1 MAILQREW
9 DDGDSLAIR
18 YEADEEEGI
27 GSATFLSDAN
37 EGTDREMT
45 IAFKGEGVSGEIVEE
60 RKVVQEGKRE
70 VFNGSDAP
78 FRDANGDRF
87 LGLKQKYKEQ

>member
-9 DDGDSLAIR
+9 ADGDSLAIR

-37 EGTDREMT
+37 EGVDRDMT
-45 IAFKGEGVSGEIVEE
+45 ITFKGESEGVTVSEE
-60 RKVVQEGKRE
+60 RRVVQIGKRE
-70 VFNGSDAP
+70 VFSGSDGT
-78 FRDANGDRF
+78 FYDADGNRF
-87 LGLKQKYKEQ
+87 LGLKEEYKE

>member
-9 DDGDSLAIR
+9 EDGDSLAIR

-27 GSATFLSDAN
+27 GNATFLSDAN

-45 IAFKGEGVSGEIVEE
+45 ITFKGEGVSGEIVEE
-60 RKVVQEGKRE
+60 RKVMQIGKRE
-70 VFNGSDAP
+70 AFNGSD
-78 FRDANGDRF
+78 GTF
-87 LGLKQKYKEQ
+87 LDVDGNQFLALKQKYKD

>member
-1 MAILQREW
+1 MATILREW
-9 DDGDSLAIR
+9 DDSDSLAIR

-45 IAFKGEGVSGEIVEE
+45 ITFKGEGVSGEIVEE

-70 VFNGSDAP
+70 VFNGSD
-78 FRDANGDRF
+78 GTF
-87 LGLKQKYKEQ
+87 LDVDGNQFLALKQKYKD

>member
-1 MAILQREW
+1 MATIQREW
-9 DDGDSLAIR
+9 DDGDILTIR
-18 YEADEEEGI
+18 YEANEEEGI

-45 IAFKGEGVSGEIVEE
+45 ITFKGESEGVTVSEE

-70 VFNGSDAP
+70 AFGGLDGT

>member
-9 DDGDSLAIR
+9 EDGDSLAIR

-27 GSATFLSDAN
+27 GNATFLSDAN

-45 IAFKGEGVSGEIVEE
+45 ITFKGEGVSGEIVEE
-60 RKVVQEGKRE
+60 RKVMQIGKRE
-70 VFNGSDAP
+70 VFSGSDGV
-78 FRDANGDRF
+78 FLDKNGDRF
-87 LGLKQKYKEQ
+87 LVLKEEYNQH

>member
-9 DDGDSLAIR
+9 KDGDSLAIR
-18 YEADEEEGI
+18 YEADEEGI

-45 IAFKGEGVSGEIVEE
+45 ITFKGEGVSGEIVEE
-60 RKVVQEGKRE
+60 RKVMQIGKRE
-70 VFNGSDAP
+70 VFSGSDGT
-78 FRDANGDRF
+78 FYDADGNRF
-87 LGLKQKYKEQ
+87 LGLKQEYKE

>member
-1 MAILQREW
+1 MATILREW
-9 DDGDSLAIR
+9 DDSDSLAIR

-27 GSATFLSDAN
+27 GNATFLSDAN

-45 IAFKGEGVSGEIVEE
+45 ITFKGEGVSGEIVEE

-70 VFNGSDAP
+70 VFNGSDGT
-78 FRDANGDRF
+78 FYDADGNRF
-87 LGLKQKYKEQ
+87 LGLKQEYKE

>member
-9 DDGDSLAIR
+9 EDGDSLAIR

-27 GSATFLSDAN
+27 GNATFLSDAN

-45 IAFKGEGVSGEIVEE
+45 IAFKGEDVVEE
-60 RKVVQEGKRE
+60 RRVVQEGKRE
-70 VFNGSDAP
+70 VFNGSDGT
-78 FRDANGDRF
+78 FLDVNGNQF
-87 LGLKQKYKEQ
+87 LALKQKYKE